1 MSPQYYLHNLSLRLM
16 FPTVDLNV
24 LIVGNVLLFGNF
36 SVFGK
41 LLLLSKKIGFCV
53 SRELY

>member
-1 MSPQYYLHNLSLRLM
+1 M
-16 FPTVDLNV
+16 FSTVDLNV

>member
-1 MSPQYYLHNLSLRLM
+1 M
-16 FPTVDLNV
+16 FPTIDLNV

-41 LLLLSKKIGFCV
+41 LLLLLSKKIDFCV
-53 SRELY
+53 SREIILEENMRITDV